1 MIYNLYVYDIIH
13 THKPPKLNQ
22 PNPPNMTRNHQVGRS
37 IKGVKKALGSW
48 AKAKGLEKNKR
59 QQYGGG

>member
-1 MIYNLYVYDIIH
+1 MCVYVYDNIYIYNP
-13 THKPPKLNQ
+13 TKLNQ
-22 PNPPNMTRNHQVGRS
+22 TNPQKMTHNNQVGRS